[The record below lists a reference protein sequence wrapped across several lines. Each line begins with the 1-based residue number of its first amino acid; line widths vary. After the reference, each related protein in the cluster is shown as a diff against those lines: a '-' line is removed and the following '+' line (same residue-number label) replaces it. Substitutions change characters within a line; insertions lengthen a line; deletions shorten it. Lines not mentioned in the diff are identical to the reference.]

1 MIQLTP
7 TIPFF
12 NNTMNTTIRYW
23 FPDTQQCRLMSF
35 KTYREALNA
44 VRLLTTIEGL
54 KAEVKPY

>member
-1 MIQLTP
+1 MITL
-7 TIPFF
+7 F

-35 KTYREALNA
+35 KTYREALDA

-54 KAEVKPY
+54 KAEVKCY